1 MVKGGIAVG
10 ALLLAAVAGATAA
23 FAQQGAHPV
32 DGSDAVLDVGGIDHI
47 GINVPDAGKSAQFF
61 HDLIGTRVV
70 SDWRPAPVKKQWKR
84 RFRWH
89 AGARL
94 NRLMMIE
101 ARDGSKIELFEYA
114 SPIASH
120 KQPHEDDA
128 SATHIALKAH
138 DPARALAA
146 VRAIG
151 LPVLNDPVT
160 LSDGSRWFY
169 FLSPW
174 GSQIELVF
182 PPGK

>member
-1 MVKGGIAVG
+1 MVKVGIAVG
-10 ALLLAAVAGATAA
+10 AGLLTAMAGPTAA
-23 FAQQGAHPV
+23 FAQQSACP
-32 DGSDAVLDVGGIDHI
+32 DAPSTSALDADGIDHV
-47 GINVPDAGKSAQFF
+47 GINVPDAGKAAQFF
-61 HDLIGTRVV
+61 HYLIGTRVV
-70 SDWRPAPVKKQWKR
+70 SNWRPAPVDKQWKR

-114 SPIASH
+114 SPEASR

-138 DPARALAA
+138 DPARALAT
-146 VRAIG
+146 VRTMG
-151 LPVLNDPVT
+151 LTVLNDPVT
-160 LSDGSRWFY
+160 LPDGSRWFY

-182 PPGK
+182 PPDK